1 MNWTQLISGKI
12 ALNQFVHHTKEN
24 GAAFHIHYWGAM
36 PTHYNN
42 LVHKHS
48 FFEITFVLSGQG
60 QYAEGEKTYPLQE
73 NTIFVTRPGVIR
85 QIKSETG
92 LSLLYVC
99 KRNSDKYGLLAYFDT
114 AANRSSPAAGRR
126 LKPLSYLGRHLSR
139 LFVSETGVSYS
150 EFVRRERVKQA
161 ASLLKSTTYPLNKL
175 QKRSV

>member
-1 MNWTQLISGKI
+1 MNWNQLISGKI
-12 ALNQFVHHTKEN
+12 ALNQFVHHAKEN

-114 AANRSSPAAGRR
+114 AANQNSPVA
-126 LKPLSYLGRHLSR
+126 HLSR